1 MPLADVCVHSGWPV
15 TTLDKVQDDDAEDLW
30 LEGEPDEE
38 EVEGEPFDCFF
49 MDPGEK
55 EVTSPVGSKKIK
67 QPTILLEGE
76 REDGTPIVL
85 KAEDQVKILA
95 PEILGPQAIL
105 FQVDGGPTP
114 LAAPG
119 DLIGWEARLKR
130 VRGSG

>member
-1 MPLADVCVHSGWPV
+1 MPLGDVCVHSGWPV
-15 TTLDKVQDDDAEDLW
+15 ATRDKVQDDDAEDLW

-38 EVEGEPFDCFF
+38 EVEGEVFDCFY

-55 EVTSPVGSKKIK
+55 EVTSPVSSKKIK

-76 REDGTPIVL
+76 REDGSPIVL
-85 KAEDQVKILA
+85 KSEDQVKILA
-95 PEILGPQAIL
+95 PEILGPDPVL

-119 DLIGWEARLKR
+119 DLIGWECRLKR
-130 VRGSG
+130 VRGA